1 MAVFYIPHYSKMPE
15 AIKWYCM
22 MQMCHSRASEPIPKK
37 PAHFMQTSSFQLW
50 QWLGAGTA

>member
-1 MAVFYIPHYSKMPE
+1 MTVFYIPHYSKTPK

-22 MQMCHSRASEPIPKK
+22 MQMCHSRTSEPIPKQ

-50 QWLGAGTA
+50 QWLRAGTA